1 MQSNPPALGERKVR
15 LLEAEIAQRT
25 KDLGSARTELEQASA
40 RLRELSLRII
50 DGQEQERHHI
60 ARELHDEIGQALTVI
75 GIHLAELAQHGDPEG
90 ARVAACMEVVNRA
103 TAHIRGIALNLRPPM
118 LDDLRLA
125 DAIEWALAQQTAAV
139 GWQGVFEGSGA
150 DRRFPFD
157 VEIACFRIAQ
167 EAITNAARY
176 SQARELKV
184 TLRQVA
190 SGLEL
195 TVTETDGGSTWSS
208 CSRRRS
214 GRSISGCCRCST
226 VPILRAVVWM
236 WIRHR
241 GAARAS
247 MRCSR
252 FARQGT
258 SKARLLH
265 PSCPPHA
272 RTLAT
277 WRLADRGCALIDD
290 RSRKATPGLRAPAAG
305 GTDLKRGARD
315 EHRRIPEA
323 GHGRRR

>member
-1 MQSNPPALGERKVR
+1 M
-15 LLEAEIAQRT
+15 
-25 KDLGSARTELEQASA
+25 
-40 RLRELSLRII
+40 RII

-90 ARVAACMEVVNRA
+90 TRVAACMEVVNRA

-176 SQARELKV
+176 SQACELKV
-184 TLRQVA
+184 TLRQAA

-195 TVTETDGGSTWSS
+195 TVTDNGRGFDLEQLQSPKERKKHFGLLSMFDRANLAGGRLDVDTAPG
-208 CSRRRS
+208 RGTRIHAVFPIRTS
-214 GRSISGCCRCST
+214 GD
-226 VPILRAVVWM
+226 
-236 WIRHR
+236 
-241 GAARAS
+241 
-247 MRCSR
+247 
-252 FARQGT
+252 QQ
-258 SKARLLH
+258 
-265 PSCPPHA
+265 
-272 RTLAT
+272 
-277 WRLADRGCALIDD
+277 
-290 RSRKATPGLRAPAAG
+290 APAASPILS
-305 GTDLKRGARD
+305 TARKNA
-315 EHRRIPEA
+315 RNLAP
-323 GHGRRR
+323 G